1 MIIECVKCHGT
12 FNLDENL
19 LKETGSKVRCTLCR
33 HIFTAFPPKE
43 EVQIEEAL
51 PEEVEETER
60 MAAEEISKEEDL
72 FSDFDKTPAEGI
84 EEEEVIVQE
93 QEEVGQEEEVIVQEQ
108 EEVGQEGEGI
118 EPISTEDLSHLDS
131 DLVKGMERE
140 SVDVDEAM
148 DRATKVEEEIIAKK
162 ELEGEEEVKEA
173 EELLKPRPVMKKRH
187 GAGLWIIILSIILI
201 LTGAV
206 AALIRFEPD
215 LLSEYL
221 PFFKKPLSKEQ
232 AFDNMGNK
240 GLSFKDLKYSF
251 VDSKKAG
258 KLFVVKGLVINNYPD
273 RRSFIKIR
281 STILDSKGKV
291 IRSKIVYAGNQIS
304 DKEQLSLSMEEI
316 DNRLRNRLGKDKMNI
331 NIPPNSSIP
340 LMIIFSNLP
349 EDITEY
355 TVEPIS
361 SSPAGK

>member
-1 MIIECVKCHGT
+1 MIIECMKCHGK

-19 LKETGSKVRCTLCR
+19 LKETGAKVKCTLCR

-43 EVQIEEAL
+43 EIQIEEAF
-51 PEEVEETER
+51 PEELEETGG
-60 MAAEEISKEEDL
+60 MAPEEISKEEDL

-93 QEEVGQEEEVIVQEQ
+93 E

-131 DLVKGMERE
+131 DLVERMEGE

-148 DRATKVEEEIIAKK
+148 DRATKVEEEIIAQK
-162 ELEGEEEVKEA
+162 ELEREEDVKEA

-187 GAGLWIIILSIILI
+187 RAGLWVIILSIILI
-201 LTGAV
+201 LTGAIG
-206 AALIRFEPD
+206 ALIRFKPD

-221 PFFKKPLSKEQ
+221 PFFKRPLSKEQ
-232 AFDNMGNK
+232 AFDMGNK
-240 GLSFKDLKYSF
+240 RLSFKDLKYSF
-251 VDSKKAG
+251 VDSEKAG

-273 RRSFIKIR
+273 RRSFIRIR

-349 EDITEY
+349 EDIIEY

>member
-1 MIIECVKCHGT
+1 MIIECLKCHGT

-93 QEEVGQEEEVIVQEQ
+93 QEELGK
-108 EEVGQEGEGI
+108 EGEGI

-131 DLVKGMERE
+131 DLVKGIERK

-162 ELEGEEEVKEA
+162 ELEREEEVKEA
-173 EELLKPRPVMKKRH
+173 EELLKPRPVMKKSHR
-187 GAGLWIIILSIILI
+187 AGLWTIILSIII

-281 STILDSKGKV
+281 STILDSKGKA
-291 IRSKIVYAGNQIS
+291 IRDKTVYAGNQIS

>member
-1 MIIECVKCHGT
+1 
-12 FNLDENL
+12 
-19 LKETGSKVRCTLCR
+19 
-33 HIFTAFPPKE
+33 
-43 EVQIEEAL
+43 
-51 PEEVEETER
+51 
-60 MAAEEISKEEDL
+60 
-72 FSDFDKTPAEGI
+72 
-84 EEEEVIVQE
+84 
-93 QEEVGQEEEVIVQEQ
+93 
-108 EEVGQEGEGI
+108 
-118 EPISTEDLSHLDS
+118 
-131 DLVKGMERE
+131 
-140 SVDVDEAM
+140 
-148 DRATKVEEEIIAKK
+148 
-162 ELEGEEEVKEA
+162 
-173 EELLKPRPVMKKRH
+173 MKKRLR
-187 GAGLWIIILSIILI
+187 AGLWIIIFIILI

-206 AALIRFEPD
+206 AAMNRFKPD

-251 VDSKKAG
+251 VDSRKAG
-258 KLFVVKGLVINNYPD
+258 KLFVVKGFVINNYPD

-291 IRSKIVYAGNQIS
+291 IRNKIVYAGNLIS